1 MAERVEVRRATRV
14 ECAGTREV
22 LARLSGGDAGRGVDE
37 GRKVP
42 RVERQILDVAAVD
55 DRADLGRIRPE
66 QRCRCHDRGGFL
78 DAAHFEQHVNPR
90 TLIHFEDNA
99 FSDPL
104 LEALHVDFDRIGP
117 GGEKGRGV
125 GAGAIGD
132 ERVGRPFVHFANGD
146 VRAGDDAVGVADRPD
161 DGACG
166 DLGGTW

>member
-1 MAERVEVRRATRV
+1 MAERVEVRRATGV

-22 LARLSGGDAGRGVDE
+22 LARLSRSDAGRGVNE

-66 QRCRCHDRGGFL
+66 QRCRCHHRGGFL

-90 TLIHFEDNA
+90 PLIHFEDNA

-125 GAGAIGD
+125 GAGAIRD
-132 ERVGRPFVHFANGD
+132 ERVGRSLVHLTNRD
-146 VRAGDDAVGVADRPD
+146 VGTGHDAVGVADRPD
-161 DGACG
+161 DGAG
-166 DLGGTW
+166 ADLGGTW